1 MVCYV
6 LAQQI
11 SRQGTTIVDPN
22 TLNLDPDSKFWPQ
35 LDLNPVTDP
44 DPGFCYQFEKKK
56 KNSFRE
62 EQNTFFLTVRK

>member
-22 TLNLDPDSKFWPQ
+22 TLNLDPDSKFWPH

-56 KNSFRE
+56 K
-62 EQNTFFLTVRK
+62 

>member
-22 TLNLDPDSKFWPQ
+22 TLNLDPDSKFWPH

-44 DPGFCYQFEKKK
+44 DPGFCYQIEKKK
-56 KNSFRE
+56 KIVLERNKIH
-62 EQNTFFLTVRK
+62 FF